1 MLAGAMAS
9 RPHFLLLLAVLG
21 CGRAATAPAPDA
33 DRQPDR
39 TAAVPERT
47 DVSPAAPPD
56 AETDPAGET
65 ADGPAADE
73 AGDASDAADGAPTDE
88 APDAADREAGAEAD
102 GAALPP
108 LRDDGAD
115 PDWRWDRKARRVIDR
130 GTLPAAFRRAG
141 YALPEGAAVYAVR
154 VVPGLAGPAYVLY
167 EAGLGAFS
175 PDFWPAST
183 VKLLAALA
191 ALEYVRELGF
201 TGAARVAFDP
211 ATADSLRAIVD
222 RSIRVSS
229 NSDYDLTL
237 LLAGVD
243 RLNREFLTAER
254 GFPTTVLQRSY
265 MGLGVPDS
273 PECTLEEGGRS
284 RVLAARPAQND
295 YGCLDGGN
303 CANLFELTEAL
314 RRLVLHDELPAS
326 EQFALDPADRA
337 ALLDAL
343 CVADSSSFLDGAVR
357 VLGAPPR
364 ICHKT
369 GSVRDR
375 DFLDHALLED
385 PATGTRWLLAATVP
399 DQGGATESK
408 AALSEL
414 AAQVLR
420 TLRGRTGGFALQP
433 DAGVP
438 LVVQLD
444 REGRGRRA
452 KVVLTV
458 DAPGADAVTLFLDGR
473 PLGDAAPEE
482 GRFVLRPDRPPRDDH
497 LLTVHASRAGALVGY
512 RSLRLAFGG
521 APAAGR

>member
-1 MLAGAMAS
+1 MLGHAMAP
-9 RPHFLLLLAVLG
+9 RCAPLPLLLLVVLG
-21 CGRAATAPAPDA
+21 CGRTSSAPATDATPQTDRTSAATADA
-33 DRQPDR
+33 TTP
-39 TAAVPERT
+39 
-47 DVSPAAPPD
+47 APPD
-56 AETDPAGET
+56 AEAPPPAEALDAGEADT
-65 ADGPAADE
+65 ATVGPWDATNDGM
-73 AGDASDAADGAPTDE
+73 
-88 APDAADREAGAEAD
+88 PDAAAAEASV
-102 GAALPP
+102 AVLPP
-108 LRDDGAD
+108 LRDDATE
-115 PDWRWDRKARRVIDR
+115 PDWRWDRKARRAIDR
-130 GTLPAAFRRAG
+130 DTLRDAFRRAG

-154 VVPGLAGPAYVLY
+154 IVPGLAGPAYVLY
-167 EAGLGAFS
+167 QAGLGAFS
-175 PDFWPAST
+175 VDFWPAST

-201 TGAARVAFDP
+201 TGAARVTFDP

-222 RSIRVSS
+222 RSLRISS

-243 RLNREFLTAER
+243 RLNTEFLTPAR

-284 RVLAARPAQND
+284 RVVAARRARSD

-314 RRLVLHDELPAS
+314 RRLVLHDELPVP
-326 EQFALDPADRA
+326 ERFDLDDADRA

-375 DFLDHALLED
+375 DFLDHALIEV
-385 PATGTRWLLAATVP
+385 PATGERWLLAASIP
-399 DQGGATESK
+399 DQGGATASR
-408 AALSEL
+408 AALSDL
-414 AAQVLR
+414 AEQVLR
-420 TLRGRTGGFALQP
+420 ALRGRRGGFALQP
-433 DAGVP
+433 DAGIP
-438 LVVQLD
+438 LTVRLD
-444 REGRGRRA
+444 RAGRGRRA
-452 KVVLTV
+452 SVTLTV

-473 PLGDAAPEE
+473 PLGETEPED
-482 GRFVLRPDRPPRDDH
+482 GRFVLRPQRPPRDDH
-497 LLTVHASRAGALVGY
+497 LLTVHASRAGVPTGC
-512 RSLRLAFGG
+512 RSLRLSFGG
-521 APAAGR
+521 ARAAATAP